1 MTPRPTSRPT
11 LRAAVSVGL
20 LSAWLVLLMAGF
32 AWGGAV
38 HLLFVASLVVFP
50 WRALRL
56 PVHEPSSSADPDPVR
71 DGGSGSGGG
80 TPSETP
86 SHSRETPS

>member
-1 MTPRPTSRPT
+1 MSPLPGSDRPT
-11 LRAAVSVGL
+11 LRAALSVGL

-38 HLLFVASLVVFP
+38 HLLLVASLAAFP

-56 PVHEPSSSADPDPVR
+56 PAEGPAEPPAQ
-71 DGGSGSGGG
+71 
-80 TPSETP
+80 
-86 SHSRETPS
+86 SHSSTDPRETPP